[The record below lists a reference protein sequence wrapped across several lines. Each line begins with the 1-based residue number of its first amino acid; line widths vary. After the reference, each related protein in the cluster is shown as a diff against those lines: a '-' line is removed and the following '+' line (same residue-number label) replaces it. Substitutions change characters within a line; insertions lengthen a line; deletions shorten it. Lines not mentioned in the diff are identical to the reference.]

1 MEYMTLKIAGGH
13 AQSVNTLLRR
23 GFKIRG
29 FKIRGGVKLKP

>member
-13 AQSVNTLLRR
+13 AQSMNTLLR
-23 GFKIRG
+23 RG